1 MNWQQYLVI
10 SDNKMGFKLRTCFG
24 HVSIFF
30 VDYQLLLRQD
40 MAEIELA
47 VRVTVVSNNGLLS
60 PVD

>member
-1 MNWQQYLVI
+1 MFL
-10 SDNKMGFKLRTCFG
+10 
-24 HVSIFF
+24 FF
-30 VDYQLLLRQD
+30 VDYQLLLRQE